1 VYDIIHTLEKIL
13 EGIKMKKLLQLSL
26 IIFVILMV
34 LAPNFVQATR
44 VNMNLTPNTTATENP
59 STQNTSSENTS
70 IDDNNTISEPE
81 NTAGNTD
88 RLSPTTTNNSASIST
103 LNELPESGL
112 GLNNIINIIL
122 IVIGVLLILLGIAI
136 LIRLKQ

>member
-1 VYDIIHTLEKIL
+1 
-13 EGIKMKKLLQLSL
+13 MKKLLQLSL

-70 IDDNNTISEPE
+70 IDDTNTVPEPE
-81 NTAGNTD
+81 DTTANTD
-88 RLSPTTTNNSASIST
+88 RLSPTTTNNSASVST

>member
-1 VYDIIHTLEKIL
+1 
-13 EGIKMKKLLQLSL
+13 MKKLLQLSL

-88 RLSPTTTNNSASIST
+88 RLSPTTTNNSASVST

>member
-1 VYDIIHTLEKIL
+1 
-13 EGIKMKKLLQLSL
+13 MKKLLQLSL

-59 STQNTSSENTS
+59 SIQNTSSENTS

>member
-1 VYDIIHTLEKIL
+1 
-13 EGIKMKKLLQLSL
+13 MKKLLQLSL

-59 STQNTSSENTS
+59 STQNTSSENIS